1 MNFEEVI
8 EQIGLTLNSV
18 RKGRGI
24 TDFKKKKKRS
34 MNSNFS
40 TSLVL

>member
-24 TDFKKKKKRS
+24 TDFKKKKKKKKHE
-34 MNSNFS
+34 F
-40 TSLVL
+40 